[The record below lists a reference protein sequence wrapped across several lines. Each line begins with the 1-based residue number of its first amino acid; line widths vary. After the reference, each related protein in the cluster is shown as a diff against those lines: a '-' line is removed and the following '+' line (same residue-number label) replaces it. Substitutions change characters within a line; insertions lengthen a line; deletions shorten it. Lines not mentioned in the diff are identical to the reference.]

1 MFIFLSGRDREF
13 WPRDLVTAAQEG
25 RWTIEEALAYLHELN
40 THPMPSFRLAIT
52 TNWRNSWKN
61 PLKPSENVAM

>member
-1 MFIFLSGRDREF
+1 MAGQSTHEQCHTRSATDARQVTREN
-13 WPRDLVTAAQEG
+13 AAEF
-25 RWTIEEALAYLHELN
+25 
-40 THPMPSFRLAIT
+40 THTVGAFANPSFRLAIT

>member
-40 THPMPSFRLAIT
+40 THPMGGHGVGCQIDNAVGERY
-52 TNWRNSWKN
+52 RNSLYYKGR
-61 PLKPSENVAM
+61 